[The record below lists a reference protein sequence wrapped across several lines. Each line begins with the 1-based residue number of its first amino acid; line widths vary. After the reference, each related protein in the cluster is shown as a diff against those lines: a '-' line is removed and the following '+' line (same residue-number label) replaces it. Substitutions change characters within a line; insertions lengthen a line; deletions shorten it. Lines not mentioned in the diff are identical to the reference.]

1 MYLRSA
7 FCKVQIGQ
15 RFLFE
20 TGDGFL
26 ISADTII
33 SEQERASS
41 CNFSIFDPQLRILN
55 IFLTE
60 FQARGGILIPANLLE
75 DPAAAQTTAT
85 AGSGFT
91 GDGAAALGSN
101 YLKTLE
107 AKYGASDLS
116 GLTALGQKA
125 LAALASANVQ
135 AFLKA
140 IAIAELGEEAEAK
153 GGYGYLYGDING
165 KESFD
170 PRTLTTHPKKR
181 VTSGGYTSSATGK
194 FQTMDFV
201 WDEEAPRLGL
211 KDFKPISQEILAV
224 GRLIYRKIL
233 DYVLNGQFEQA
244 IVGNGVYSA
253 RYEWASLEGN
263 PYGQGTSGG
272 KRSTFLAN
280 ISKFRQAALTSA
292 APVAS
297 TATPFGEDLRSRYA
311 NGSSDSTGTAKTPTA
326 SPVSTSTTSQSS
338 TSTTTP
344 QPSGGTTT
352 TTTTTPKP
360 TENAQAPAAT
370 PTSIDIKDGIII
382 SIEMGFSG
390 GAESITSQFLL
401 TEVRGSNDYPHTT
414 RIAGR
419 QLRYVIA
426 KGSKLSSS
434 SKTYKVRQNTTVR
447 QVATEL
453 VEKVG
458 GTLGD
463 VAEGANTIIESSY
476 QTESDYEY
484 LLKIAK
490 SQGLFLRS
498 DAAKLEIKALEPS
511 DKTITI
517 KAIALATGSSWG
529 DRASSDRVLDPQD
542 SGIIA
547 QLTQPVQLEKA
558 IPVNQPTSTTTT
570 PTPAT
575 NLNTSST
582 TANIATGGG
591 IQDLKQKADDSKEIG
606 KGFESTLNINSV
618 LMPEILQAQP
628 GQIVKLDKDT
638 GLGESLTRTYRVGE
652 VRHSYVAGAITS
664 VLNTYLPVKIK
675 ARPVASAPST
685 GTGGAVNTSN
695 VSFSGNFS
703 DSPKKGDS
711 IGNFQVTSPYG
722 YRSAP
727 TAGASS
733 FHQGVDVSMAEG
745 TPLYAICKP
754 GETINV
760 QYKPNTG
767 AGGNIVEFSYGG
779 WIFQYMH
786 LSSGS
791 TGTFKAGDII
801 AHSGNTGVSTGA
813 HLHFAQRKPDRET
826 IPPQRGFIYWAITG
840 KQPT

>member
-20 TGDGFL
+20 TGDGYL
-26 ISADTII
+26 QSADTII

-41 CNFSIFDPQLRILN
+41 CNFSIFDPELRILN

-60 FQARGGILIPANLLE
+60 FQSRGGILIPANLLE
-75 DPAAAQTTAT
+75 DPAATQTAT
-85 AGSGFT
+85 GSTFT

-140 IAIAELGEEAEAK
+140 IAVAELGEEAEAK

-170 PRTLTTHPKKR
+170 PKSLTTHPKKR
-181 VTSGGYTSSATGK
+181 VTSGGYTSSATGRY
-194 FQTMDFV
+194 QTMNFV

-211 KDFKPISQEILAV
+211 KDFKPISQEILGV

-272 KRSTFLAN
+272 KRSTFLSN

-297 TATPFGEDLRSRYA
+297 TAT
-311 NGSSDSTGTAKTPTA
+311 
-326 SPVSTSTTSQSS
+326 TSTPQPQTPI
-338 TSTTTP
+338 STTTP
-344 QPSGGTTT
+344 QPTGGTTT

-360 TENAQAPAAT
+360 TENVQAPAAT

-517 KAIALATGSSWG
+517 KAQALATGSSWG
-529 DRASSDRVLDPQD
+529 DRASSDRVLAPQD
-542 SGIIA
+542 AGVIA

-558 IPVNQPTSTTTT
+558 IPANQPTTTTTT

-575 NLNTSST
+575 NVGT
-582 TANIATGGG
+582 TATTAQLQTGGG

-628 GQIVKLDKDT
+628 GQIVQLDKDT
-638 GLGESLTRTYRVGE
+638 GLGESLARTYRVGE
-652 VRHSYVAGAITS
+652 VRHSYTSAAIAS
-664 VLNTYLPVKIK
+664 VLNTYLPVKVK

-695 VSFSGNFS
+695 VSFSGNFN
-703 DSPKKGDS
+703 DSPKKGDN
-711 IGNFQVTSPYG
+711 IGGFQVTSPYG

-791 TGTFKAGDII
+791 TGTFKAGDVI